1 MYIGKYR
8 MLRVVDE
15 FTLLLE
21 QFNIFKISIV
31 YKKKANK
38 VQLVDL
44 RISDS
49 SRPRGV
55 QN

>member
-8 MLRVVDE
+8 ILRVVNK
-15 FTLLLE
+15 FILLLE
-21 QFNIFKISIV
+21 QFNMFRVSIA

-44 RISDS
+44 RVLDS
-49 SRPRGV
+49 SKPRGV
-55 QN
+55 QD

>member
-1 MYIGKYR
+1 MS
-8 MLRVVDE
+8 RVVDE
-15 FTLLLE
+15 FILLLE
-21 QFNIFKISIV
+21 QFDMFRISIV

-38 VQLVDL
+38 VQLVNL
-44 RISDS
+44 GISDS